1 MTIHLTTR
9 TVGIMF
15 RVRVCIE
22 LRKKLTQRSGSCCQR
37 KGLISVIS
45 SIKIAMLEKLCHGH
59 LGHFFTIS
67 KNPKLGLPSKDFFSA
82 EQAGLAALKCN
93 GIIADDSLPE
103 RLKGEFISQ
112 LLLSDSCV
120 LHATKLTN
128 FVNKKSKPGL
138 WGQTTNIWAKPR
150 ELGNKKA
157 AGQ

>member
-1 MTIHLTTR
+1 
-9 TVGIMF
+9 MF

-22 LRKKLTQRSGSCCQR
+22 LRKKLTKRSGSCCQR
-37 KGLISVIS
+37 KGLVSVIAG
-45 SIKIAMLEKLCHGH
+45 IKIARLEKLCHGY
-59 LGHFFTIS
+59 LRHFFSIP
-67 KNPKLGLPSKDFFSA
+67 KNPELGLPSEDFFSA
-82 EQAGLAALKCN
+82 KQAGLSALECN
-93 GIIADDSLPE
+93 GIITDNSLPE